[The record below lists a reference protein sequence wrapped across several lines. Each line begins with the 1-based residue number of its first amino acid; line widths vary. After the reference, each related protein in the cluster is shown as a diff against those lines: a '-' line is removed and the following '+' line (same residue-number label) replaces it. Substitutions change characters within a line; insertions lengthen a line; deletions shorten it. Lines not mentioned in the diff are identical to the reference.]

1 MKVNTMQKS
10 YVNEHTTS
18 VRIDVDLGELNQII
32 SIIKTSVEAE
42 TEGNSNFRS
51 NSRLLSNL
59 RRVRHD
65 MAEEAVREFTRVMEL
80 SE

>member
-32 SIIKTSVEAE
+32 FIIKTSLE
-42 TEGNSNFRS
+42 TDTESSTFRS
-51 NSRLLSNL
+51 DSRLLGNL
-59 RRVRHD
+59 RKVRKD
-65 MAEEAVREFTRVMEL
+65 MAEEAVREFTRVAEL

>member
-32 SIIKTSVEAE
+32 LIIKTSLEAD
-42 TEGNSNFRS
+42 TESSTFRS
-51 NSRLLSNL
+51 DSRLLSSL
-59 RRVRHD
+59 RKVRKE
-65 MAEEAVREFTRVMEL
+65 MAEDAVREFTRVAEL

>member
-32 SIIKTSVEAE
+32 LIIKTSLE
-42 TEGNSNFRS
+42 TDTESSTFRS
-51 NSRLLSNL
+51 DSRLLGNL
-59 RRVRHD
+59 RKVRKE
-65 MAEEAVREFTRVMEL
+65 MAEEAVREFTRVAEL

>member
-32 SIIKTSVEAE
+32 LIIKTSLEAD
-42 TEGNSNFRS
+42 TESSTFRS
-51 NSRLLSNL
+51 DSRLLGNL
-59 RRVRHD
+59 RKVRKD

>member
-32 SIIKTSVEAE
+32 FIIKTSLE
-42 TEGNSNFRS
+42 TDTESSTFRS
-51 NSRLLSNL
+51 DSRLLGNL
-59 RRVRHD
+59 RKVRKE
-65 MAEEAVREFTRVMEL
+65 MAEEAVREFTRVAEL

>member
-32 SIIKTSVEAE
+32 LIIKTSLE
-42 TEGNSNFRS
+42 TDTESSTFRS
-51 NSRLLSNL
+51 DSRLLSSL
-59 RRVRHD
+59 RKVRKE
-65 MAEEAVREFTRVMEL
+65 MAEDAVREFTRVADMAD
-80 SE
+80 

>member
-10 YVNEHTTS
+10 YVNEHSTS
-18 VRIDVDLGELNQII
+18 VKIDVDLGELNQII

-42 TEGNSNFRS
+42 TDGSSNFRS
-51 NSRLLSNL
+51 DSRLLSNL
-59 RRVRHD
+59 KRVRKET
-65 MAEEAVREFTRVMEL
+65 AEEAVREFTRIMEL

>member
-18 VRIDVDLGELNQII
+18 VKINIDLGELQQII
-32 SIIKTSVEAE
+32 SIVKTSVEAE
-42 TEGNSNFRS
+42 TDGSSNFRS
-51 NSRLLSNL
+51 NSRLLVDL
-59 RRVRHD
+59 RRMRKET
-65 MAEEAVREFTRVMEL
+65 AEAAVREFTRIMEL

>member
-32 SIIKTSVEAE
+32 FIIKTSLE
-42 TEGNSNFRS
+42 TDTESSTFRS
-51 NSRLLSNL
+51 DSRLLSSL
-59 RRVRHD
+59 RKVRKE
-65 MAEEAVREFTRVMEL
+65 MAEDAVREFTRVADMAD
-80 SE
+80 

>member
-10 YVNEHTTS
+10 YVNEHSTS
-18 VRIDVDLGELNQII
+18 VKVDIDLGELNQII
-32 SIIKTSVEAE
+32 SIVKTSVEAE
-42 TEGNSNFRS
+42 TEGSSNFRS
-51 NSRLLSNL
+51 NSRLLGNL
-59 RRVRHD
+59 RRVRKE

>member
-18 VRIDVDLGELNQII
+18 VKIDVDLGELNQII

-51 NSRLLSNL
+51 NSRLLGNL
-59 RRVRHD
+59 RRVRKE

>member
-32 SIIKTSVEAE
+32 LIIKTSLEAD
-42 TEGNSNFRS
+42 TESSTFRS
-51 NSRLLSNL
+51 DSRLLSSL
-59 RRVRHD
+59 RKVRKE
-65 MAEEAVREFTRVMEL
+65 MAEDAVREFTRVADMAD
-80 SE
+80 

>member
-18 VRIDVDLGELNQII
+18 VKINIDLGELQQII
-32 SIIKTSVEAE
+32 SIVKTSVEAE
-42 TEGNSNFRS
+42 TDGSSNFRS
-51 NSRLLSNL
+51 NSRLLGDL
-59 RRVRHD
+59 RRMRKET
-65 MAEEAVREFTRVMEL
+65 AEEAVREFTRIMEL

>member
-18 VRIDVDLGELNQII
+18 VKINIDLGELQQII
-32 SIIKTSVEAE
+32 SIVKTSVEAE
-42 TEGNSNFRS
+42 TDGSSNFRS
-51 NSRLLSNL
+51 NSRLLVDL
-59 RRVRHD
+59 RRMRKET
-65 MAEEAVREFTRVMEL
+65 AEEAVREFTRIMEL